1 MAIMDGLLERLR
13 QGITSLPEVRLAV
26 LFGSTARGQARP
38 QSDVDLGVLL
48 DPDTPDV
55 RLKTET
61 ELGRAAGRS
70 VDVVFLNQA
79 PPLLRFEIAK
89 EGILLHQDQDHLWTD
104 FKTRAMLDWWDWAPI
119 AKRIEDALIQRLR
132 QKVGHGQA

>member
-1 MAIMDGLLERLR
+1 MDALLERLH
-13 QGITSLPEVRLAV
+13 QGIASLSEVRLAV

-55 RLKTET
+55 RLKAET
-61 ELGRAAGRS
+61 ELGKAAGRS

-89 EGILLHQDQDHLWTD
+89 EGVLLHQDQDHLWTD